1 MAQPGITGA
10 LKIIMA
16 TFVFLHL
23 TNNGGSNVAKVY
35 YPVSSVAFL
44 RSPNLLSTAYNSGGI
59 ASVRN

>member
-10 LKIIMA
+10 LKIIM
-16 TFVFLHL
+16 FFLHL

-44 RSPNLLSTAYNSGGI
+44 WSPNLLSTAYNSGGI